1 MLEPMSHLFRRSL
14 LLSAAILTTTCAGGL
29 SARAADQSKPPPAA
43 RRAADEVSAERIDV
57 VGHRSVVA
65 TRATTATKTDTPI
78 IETTQSVAVVTRA
91 AMDERQVQTV
101 NQALRY
107 TPGVAPDSYGND
119 SRFDWL
125 RIRGFDATTYGL
137 YLDGMR
143 FTPGSTG
150 PVAEPYGLER
160 IEVLL
165 GPSSMLYGQAAPGGL
180 VNLVSKKPQ
189 STPSTEIQFM
199 AGSYDRYQGQFDTT
213 GPIPGTDGR
222 VDGRLVGLVRD
233 SDTQVNMVKD
243 NRIYVAPSFTWH
255 IGPRTDLTFLSW
267 YQKDHTSGE
276 QFFPSLGTVFA
287 NPNGR
292 LPTDLFLGSPD
303 QDKWDRQQYE
313 VGFLLDH
320 QLTDEWSLH
329 QSFRYAHLDLNWAQV
344 YGLGIAADDIHLY
357 RLAFHEVAGADLFTS
372 DSRLTGHFRTGPAA
386 HTLLAGFDYS
396 HSLIGYDYG
405 YAPATPLNLYHPV
418 YTAQA
423 AVSFALHNDTDQYQ
437 DGLYLQDQIKLA
449 RHVLINL
456 GGRYDWAGTQS
467 VTRYTA
473 GGVANAGQFDRVF
486 TYRGGLGY
494 LFDFGLMTYAS
505 YARSFQP
512 SSGTNLAGSPLKP
525 TYGKQVE
532 VGAKYQPKGMA
543 SFLTASLFDLRQTNV
558 AGPDP
563 SNPLNTIQT
572 GEIRV
577 RGAELGATAHLFD
590 GLDLIGAYTY
600 LDPTITKSTTGT
612 QGKRP
617 QLISRNTLSLWADY
631 QIQPRLLPTLA
642 GLGVGLGLRYIGNTE
657 ADDADSFTVPS
668 ATLWDGA
675 IHYDLGHRQR
685 WRLAVNINNLFDRV
699 YVASCSGY
707 TTCYWG
713 QRRQVLGSVRVR
725 F

>member
-1 MLEPMSHLFRRSL
+1 MASTCCLCGVPAM
-14 LLSAAILTTTCAGGL
+14 AAGQTAIR
-29 SARAADQSKPPPAA
+29 ARHAAPAA
-43 RRAADEVSAERIDV
+43 AAPRRASDEVSAERIDV
-57 VGHRSVVA
+57 IGHRSVVA
-65 TRATTATKTDTPI
+65 ARATTATKTDTPL

-101 NQALRY
+101 NEALRY
-107 TPGVAPDSYGND
+107 TPGVSPDTYGND

-143 FTPGSTG
+143 FAPGSTG
-150 PVAEPYGLER
+150 PVAEQYGLER

-189 STPSTEIQFM
+189 SSPATELQFI
-199 AGSYDRYQGQFDTT
+199 AGSYDRFQGDFDTT
-213 GPIPGTDGR
+213 GAIPGTAGR
-222 VDGRLVGLVRD
+222 LDGRLIGVVRD
-233 SDTQVNMVKD
+233 SGTQVNMVRD
-243 NRIYVAPSFTWH
+243 NRIYVAPSLTWH
-255 IGPRTDLTFLSW
+255 IAPRTDLTLLTW

-276 QFFPSLGTVFA
+276 QFLPSLGTVFA

-303 QDKWDRQQYE
+303 QDKWDRQQYA

-320 QLTDEWSLH
+320 QLTDQWSLH

-344 YGLGIAADDIHLY
+344 YGLGIAADDVHLN

-372 DSRLTGHFRTGPAA
+372 DSRVTGHVPTGPAA

-396 HSLIGYDYG
+396 HTMTGYSYG
-405 YAPATPLNLYHPV
+405 SALATPLNLYHPV
-418 YTAQA
+418 YVNQA
-423 AVSFALHNDTDQYQ
+423 PVPFALHNQTDQYQ
-437 DGLYLQDQIKLA
+437 NGLYLQDQIRLG

-467 VTRYTA
+467 TTVLA
-473 GGVANAGQFDRVF
+473 ANGRSSTGGQFDRVF

-512 SSGTNLAGSPLKP
+512 SSQTNLAGDPLKP
-525 TYGKQVE
+525 TQGKQVE
-532 VGAKYQPKGMA
+532 VGAKYQPKGLQ

-563 SNPLNTIQT
+563 ANPLNTIQT

-577 RGAELGATAHLFD
+577 RGAELGATAHLAE
-590 GLDLIGAYTY
+590 GVDLIAAYTW
-600 LDPTITKSTTGT
+600 LDPTITRSTSGT
-612 QGKRP
+612 RGKRP
-617 QLISRNTLSLWADY
+617 QLISRNTVSLWADY
-631 QIQPRLLPTLA
+631 QVQPRQIPVLA
-642 GLGVGLGLRYIGNTE
+642 GLGLGLGLRYIGNQE
-657 ADDADSFTVPS
+657 ADNLDSFAVPS
-668 ATLWDGA
+668 AILWDGA
-675 IHYDLGHRQR
+675 IHYDFGHRQR
-685 WRLAVNINNLFDRV
+685 WRLGVNINNLFDRI

-707 TTCYWG
+707 TSCYWG
-713 QRRQVLGSVRVR
+713 QRRQVLGSIRLK